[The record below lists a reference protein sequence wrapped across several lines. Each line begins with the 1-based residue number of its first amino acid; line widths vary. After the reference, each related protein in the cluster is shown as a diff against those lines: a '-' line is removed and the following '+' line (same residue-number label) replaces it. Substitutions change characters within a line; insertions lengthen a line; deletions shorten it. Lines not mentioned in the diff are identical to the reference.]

1 MDSRVLDASAF
12 YAGIPFSSN
21 ESCFT
26 TSLIYDEIRHIKKEH
41 DAVQI
46 LIETKRLT
54 IQDPEP
60 IFLNQVKKVAK
71 ESGDLQ
77 NLTEGDISIISL
89 SLQLDVELITDDFA
103 ISNVAK
109 NLGITIKP
117 IMTGGIKRIGMWRY
131 YCPACKINFSKSI
144 ECPNC
149 GNNLMRKLIKKN
161 QES

>member
-1 MDSRVLDASAF
+1 MVTDRNLGGYTWSNNTAF
-12 YAGIPFSSN
+12 NPDTGLEIPAM
-21 ESCFT
+21 
-26 TSLIYDEIRHIKKEH
+26 RKW
-41 DAVQI
+41 QQ
-46 LIETKRLT
+46 TKRLT
-54 IQDPEP
+54 IEDPKP
-60 IFLNQVKKVAK
+60 IFLNQVNNSAKK
-71 ESGDLQ
+71 SGDFP
-77 NLTEGDISIISL
+77 NLTQEDISAISL
-89 SLQLDVELITDDFA
+89 SLQLGAELITDDFA
-103 ISNVAK
+103 MSNVAK